1 MENLFREQQRLIEAV
16 SRTKRYIYE
25 RIDWNERCIGI
36 LGARGTGKTTLML
49 QHVKER
55 YGASD
60 RALYISVDSPFFQ
73 AHDLFQFARDFH
85 QLGGEVLLVD
95 EVHKYPDWSVHVKAI
110 YDSFPELRVV
120 FSGSSLLQIAN
131 QKADLSRR
139 AVVFNLHGLSLRE
152 YINFVHGKE
161 YPAYPLEEILA
172 NHQEIAGAICKD
184 LKPLR
189 EFRNYLQG
197 GYYPFFLEGESFYKL
212 KVREVINHILEVDLP
227 FVNRIEPRQV
237 SKIKKLLYLLSTG
250 VPFVPN
256 IAKLAEATEISR
268 PRLYEYLEKLQ
279 DARLLNL
286 VRSQGRGYAV
296 LTKPEKILLE
306 NTNLMYAIAD
316 EVNAGTLRELF
327 FVNQVRNAATIHPQ
341 LIESTVEL
349 SGQGDFVVTPWKTDS
364 ISGAGQGGKEEA
376 TQVHAPVRRGADGAA
391 NAGRRMKAD
400 SFIFEIGGKGKGFKQ
415 IGGVADSFVVADDIE
430 VGFRNK
436 LPLWVFG
443 FMY

>member
-16 SRTKRYIYE
+16 SRTKRYLYD

-49 QHVKER
+49 QHVGEG
-55 YGASD
+55 YGTSD
-60 RALYISVDSPFFQ
+60 RALYVSVDSPFFQ
-73 AHDLFQFARDFH
+73 AHDLFEFAREFH
-85 QLGGEVLLVD
+85 QLGGEVLLLD
-95 EVHKYPDWSVHVKAI
+95 EIHKYPDWSVHVKAI

-120 FSGSSLLQIAN
+120 FSGSSLLQIAH

-139 AVVFNLHGLSLRE
+139 AIIFNLHGLSLRE
-152 YINFVHGKE
+152 YINFAHDME
-161 YPAYPLEEILA
+161 YPACSLEEVLA
-172 NHQEIAGAICKD
+172 GHQQLAGTICKD
-184 LKPLR
+184 IKPLR
-189 EFRNYLQG
+189 EFRHYLQG
-197 GYYPFFLEGESFYKL
+197 GYYPFFLEGESFYTF

-227 FVNRIEPRQV
+227 LVNRIEPRQI

-306 NTNLMYAIAD
+306 NSNLMYAIAD

-327 FVNQVRNAATIHPQ
+327 FVNQVRNASTIHPQ

-349 SGQGDFVVTPWKTDS
+349 SGQGDFVVK
-364 ISGAGQGGKEEA
+364 
-376 TQVHAPVRRGADGAA
+376 
-391 NAGRRMKAD
+391 GRYT
-400 SFIFEIGGKGKGFKQ
+400 FEIGGKGKGFRQ
-415 IGGVADSFVVADDIE
+415 IGGVENSYVVADDIE

-436 LPLWVFG
+436 LPLWLFG

>member
-16 SRTKRYIYE
+16 SQTKRYIYD

-49 QHVKER
+49 QYVRER
-55 YGASD
+55 YGSSD

-73 AHDLFQFARDFH
+73 AHDLFEFAREFH

-95 EVHKYPDWSVHVKAI
+95 EIHKYPDWSVHVKSI
-110 YDSFPELRVV
+110 YDSFPGLRVV
-120 FSGSSLLQIAN
+120 FSGSSLLQITN

-139 AVVFNLHGLSLRE
+139 AIIFNLHGLSLRE

-161 YPAYPLEEILA
+161 YPAYSLEEILS
-172 NHQEIAGAICKD
+172 NHKEIASAMCKEI
-184 LKPLR
+184 KPLR
-189 EFRNYLQG
+189 EFRDYLQG

-237 SKIKKLLYLLSTG
+237 SKIKKLLYLLTVG

-256 IAKLAEATEISR
+256 IAKLAEATDISR

-286 VRSQGRGYAV
+286 VRSQGRGYEV

-306 NTNLMYAIAD
+306 NSNLMYAIAD
-316 EVNAGTLRELF
+316 EVNTGTLRELF
-327 FVNQVRNAATIHPQ
+327 FVNQVRNANTIHPQ
-341 LIESTVEL
+341 LIESTLEL
-349 SGQGDFVVTPWKTDS
+349 SGQGDFIVK
-364 ISGAGQGGKEEA
+364 GQY
-376 TQVHAPVRRGADGAA
+376 T
-391 NAGRRMKAD
+391 
-400 SFIFEIGGKGKGFKQ
+400 FEIGGKGKGFKQ
-415 IGGVADSFVVADDIE
+415 ISGVANGFVVADDIE
-430 VGFRNK
+430 VGLRNK
-436 LPLWVFG
+436 LPLWIFG